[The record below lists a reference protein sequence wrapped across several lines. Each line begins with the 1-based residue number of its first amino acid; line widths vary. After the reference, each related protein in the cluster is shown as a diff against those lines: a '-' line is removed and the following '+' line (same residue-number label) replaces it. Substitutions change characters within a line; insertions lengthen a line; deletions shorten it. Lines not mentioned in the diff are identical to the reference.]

1 MKHPAFFCL
10 KSGPGYGLCAA
21 LCALSGLGCGDGDQ
35 HPQVTTIATP
45 DGGGVSGG
53 PLGETLTVY
62 ALDAN
67 SGLPIA
73 NAYVSLGAGQAA
85 HRVGQTGSDGRLVA
99 ASLAGAPQMVSVNA
113 PGYAAATWGL
123 VKSAVVRIPL
133 EAVTDP
139 PPAATVALTIPGWND
154 LPALPEGSYRVA
166 RFAFARPRGLETL
179 EATLASAGPECMQA
193 ETPTDCAVTL
203 SVPAGSSS
211 LLAVIAEGRD
221 AGTPRDR
228 TDDIL
233 AVTALG
239 IQTGLELH
247 EGARSELS
255 LPLMDHTSVA
265 PATLITTLPRGSQ
278 FQDVIGVP
286 GVSLDGQI
294 LLYPSLGPMATS
306 FLVPT
311 ATGAFVNAKLW
322 AVGTADQGGD
332 GAAWS
337 RVYER
342 GIDPP
347 KSESEAIDLSTS
359 AFIDSPSCQ
368 KLGPNAYSLRS
379 EGNLTRLELVT
390 PSGEQLNV
398 LLFPTQS
405 EFEIPAG
412 VLDAEPSSLTVESF
426 DLELDSNAFDF
437 ADLARQST
445 RIAYFRNDAL

>member
-1 MKHPAFFCL
+1 MKHPAFFCV
-10 KSGPGYGLCAA
+10 KSGPGYGLCLV
-21 LCALSGLGCGDGDQ
+21 LCALSGLGCGDGDER
-35 HPQVTTIATP
+35 PQVTTIATP
-45 DGGGVSGG
+45 DDGGVSGG
-53 PLGETLTVY
+53 PLGDTLTVY

-85 HRVGQTGSDGRLVA
+85 HRIGQTGSDGRLVA
-99 ASLAGAPQMVSVNA
+99 SSLAGTPQMVSVSA

-139 PPAATVALTIPGWND
+139 APEATVALTVPGWND
-154 LPALPEGSYRVA
+154 LPALPEGSYRIA
-166 RFAFARPRGLETL
+166 RFAFARPRGLDTL
-179 EATLASAGPECMQA
+179 EATLASAGPECLQA
-193 ETPTDCAVTL
+193 QTATDCAVTL

-221 AGTPRDR
+221 AGTPKDR
-228 TDDIL
+228 SDDIL

-247 EGARSELS
+247 EGARTELS
-255 LPLMDHTSVA
+255 LPLLDHTSVA
-265 PATLITTLPRGSQ
+265 PATLVTTAPRSGQ

-294 LLYPSLGPMATS
+294 LLYPSLGPLATS

-311 ATGAFVNAKLW
+311 ATGPFVNAKLW
-322 AVGTADQGGD
+322 AVGTADKGND
-332 GAAWS
+332 AAWS

-347 KSESEAIDLSTS
+347 KSESETIDLTTS
-359 AFIDSPSCQ
+359 AFIDSPSCE
-368 KLGPNAYSLRS
+368 KIGPNAYALSS
-379 EGNLTRLELVT
+379 EGNLTRLEIAT
-390 PSGEQLNV
+390 PNGEQLNV
-398 LLFPTQS
+398 LLFPAQS

-412 VLDAEPSSLTVESF
+412 VLSQEPSSVTVESF
-426 DLELDSNAFDF
+426 DLELDSTAFDF

>member
-1 MKHPAFFCL
+1 MKHPAFFCV
-10 KSGPGYGLCAA
+10 KSGPSYGLCAV

-35 HPQVTTIATP
+35 RPQVTTIAAP

-53 PLGETLTVY
+53 PLGDTLTVY

-85 HRVGQTGSDGRLVA
+85 HRVGQTGSDGRLVIS
-99 ASLAGAPQMVSVNA
+99 SLAGKPQMVSVNA

-123 VKSAVVRIPL
+123 VKSAVVRLPL
-133 EAVTDP
+133 EVVTDP
-139 PPAATVALTIPGWND
+139 PPDATVALTIPGWND
-154 LPALPEGSYRVA
+154 LPPLPEGSYRVA
-166 RFAFARPRGLETL
+166 RFAFSRPRGLETL
-179 EATLASAGPECMQA
+179 EATLESAGPECLQA
-193 ETPTDCAVTL
+193 QTATDCAVTL

-211 LLAVIAEGRD
+211 VIAVIAEGRD
-221 AGTPRDR
+221 AGTPKDR
-228 TDDIL
+228 SDDTL

-239 IQTGLELH
+239 IQTGLTLH
-247 EGARSELS
+247 EDVRTELS
-255 LPLMDHTSVA
+255 LPLLDHTSVA
-265 PATLITTLPRGSQ
+265 PATLSTSAPRGGQ

-294 LLYPSLGPMATS
+294 LLYPSLGPLATS

-322 AVGTADQGGD
+322 AVGTADKGD
-332 GAAWS
+332 NAAWS

-347 KSESEAIDLSTS
+347 KSESEAIALTTST
-359 AFIDSPSCQ
+359 FIDSPSCQ
-368 KLGPNAYSLRS
+368 KIGASAYSLHS

-412 VLDAEPSSLTVESF
+412 VLSEEPSSLAVESF
-426 DLELDSNAFDF
+426 DLELDANAFDF
-437 ADLARQST
+437 EDLARQST